1 MNLLICSVRMQNI
14 QEKNNTNIFKRK
26 SKTVEN
32 IKDPK
37 IIELEARLEAEQRL
51 VKQLM
56 GLLNDRTEIVT
67 NVCNALEKK
76 NAEIMRLRQRERDL
90 LDVIYEDQI
99 NTMRSEDYE

>member
-1 MNLLICSVRMQNI
+1 M
-14 QEKNNTNIFKRK
+14 NIFKRK

-37 IIELEARLEAEQRL
+37 IVELEARLEAEQRL

-67 NVCNALEKK
+67 NVCKALEKK
-76 NAEIMRLRQRERDL
+76 NTEIMRLRQRERDL
-90 LDVIYEDQI
+90 LDVIYEEQI
-99 NTMRSEDYE
+99 NIMRSEDYE

>member
-1 MNLLICSVRMQNI
+1 M
-14 QEKNNTNIFKRK
+14 NIFKRK
-26 SKTVEN
+26 NKTVEN

-67 NVCNALEKK
+67 NVCKALEKK
-76 NAEIMRLRQRERDL
+76 NTEIMRLRQRERDL
-90 LDVIYEDQI
+90 LDVIHEDQI
-99 NTMRSEDYE
+99 NAIRSEDYE

>member
-1 MNLLICSVRMQNI
+1 M
-14 QEKNNTNIFKRK
+14 NIFKRK

-37 IIELEARLEAEQRL
+37 IIELEARLETEQRL

-67 NVCNALEKK
+67 NVCKALEKK
-76 NAEIMRLRQRERDL
+76 NSEIMRLRQRERDL
-90 LDVIYEDQI
+90 LDVIHEEQV
-99 NTMRSEDYE
+99 NVMRSEDYE

>member
-1 MNLLICSVRMQNI
+1 M
-14 QEKNNTNIFKRK
+14 NIFKRK

-76 NAEIMRLRQRERDL
+76 NSEITRLRQRERDL
-90 LDVIYEDQI
+90 LDVIHEDQI
-99 NTMRSEDYE
+99 NAIRSEDYE

>member
-1 MNLLICSVRMQNI
+1 M
-14 QEKNNTNIFKRK
+14 NIFKRK
-26 SKTVEN
+26 NEN

-67 NVCNALEKK
+67 NVCKALEKK
-76 NAEIMRLRQRERDL
+76 NTEIMRLRQRECDL
-90 LDVIYEDQI
+90 LDVIYEEQV
-99 NTMRSEDYE
+99 NVMRSEDYE

>member
-1 MNLLICSVRMQNI
+1 M
-14 QEKNNTNIFKRK
+14 NIFKRK
-26 SKTVEN
+26 NKTAEN

-37 IIELEARLEAEQRL
+37 IVELEAHLEAEQRL

-67 NVCNALEKK
+67 NVCKALEKK
-76 NAEIMRLRQRERDL
+76 NTEIMRLRQRERDL

>member
-1 MNLLICSVRMQNI
+1 M
-14 QEKNNTNIFKRK
+14 NIFKRK
-26 SKTVEN
+26 NEN

-37 IIELEARLEAEQRL
+37 IIELEARLEVEQRL

-67 NVCNALEKK
+67 NVCKALEKK
-76 NAEIMRLRQRERDL
+76 NTEIMRLRQREHDL
-90 LDVIYEDQI
+90 LDIIYEDQI

>member
-1 MNLLICSVRMQNI
+1 M
-14 QEKNNTNIFKRK
+14 NIFKRK

-51 VKQLM
+51 VKQLI
-56 GLLNDRTEIVT
+56 GLLNDRNEIVT
-67 NVCNALEKK
+67 NVCNALEEKSVE
-76 NAEIMRLRQRERDL
+76 NMHLRQRERDL
-90 LDVIYEDQI
+90 LDVIHEEQV

>member
-1 MNLLICSVRMQNI
+1 M
-14 QEKNNTNIFKRK
+14 NIFKRK

-37 IIELEARLEAEQRL
+37 IIELEARLETEQRL

-67 NVCNALEKK
+67 NVCKALEKK
-76 NAEIMRLRQRERDL
+76 NSEIMRLRQREHDL

>member
-1 MNLLICSVRMQNI
+1 M
-14 QEKNNTNIFKRK
+14 NIFKRK
-26 SKTVEN
+26 GKTVEN

-37 IIELEARLEAEQRL
+37 IVELEARLEAEQRL

-67 NVCNALEKK
+67 NVCKALEKK
-76 NAEIMRLRQRERDL
+76 NTEIMRLRQRERDL
-90 LDVIYEDQI
+90 LDIIYEEQI

>member
-1 MNLLICSVRMQNI
+1 M
-14 QEKNNTNIFKRK
+14 NIFKRK
-26 SKTVEN
+26 NKTVEN

-37 IIELEARLEAEQRL
+37 IVELEARLEAEQRL

-76 NAEIMRLRQRERDL
+76 NSEIMRLRQRECDL
-90 LDVIYEDQI
+90 LDVIYKDQI

>member
-1 MNLLICSVRMQNI
+1 M
-14 QEKNNTNIFKRK
+14 NIFKRK

-37 IIELEARLEAEQRL
+37 IVELEARLEAEQRL

-67 NVCNALEKK
+67 NVCKALEKK
-76 NAEIMRLRQRERDL
+76 NTEIMRLRQRERDL
-90 LDVIYEDQI
+90 LDVIYDEQI

>member
-1 MNLLICSVRMQNI
+1 M
-14 QEKNNTNIFKRK
+14 NIFKRK

-37 IIELEARLEAEQRL
+37 IIELEARLETEQRL

-67 NVCNALEKK
+67 NVCKSLEKK
-76 NAEIMRLRQRERDL
+76 NTEIMHLRQRERDL
-90 LDVIYEDQI
+90 LDVIHEEQV
-99 NTMRSEDYE
+99 NVMRSEDYE

>member
-1 MNLLICSVRMQNI
+1 M
-14 QEKNNTNIFKRK
+14 NIFKRK

-67 NVCNALEKK
+67 NVCNALQKK
-76 NAEIMRLRQRERDL
+76 NTEIMRLRQRERDL
-90 LDVIYEDQI
+90 LDVIYEEQI

>member
-1 MNLLICSVRMQNI
+1 MS
-14 QEKNNTNIFKRK
+14 IFKRK

-37 IIELEARLEAEQRL
+37 IVELEARLEAEQRL

-67 NVCNALEKK
+67 NVCKALEKK
-76 NAEIMRLRQRERDL
+76 NTEIMRLRQRERDL
-90 LDVIYEDQI
+90 LDVIYEEQI

>member
-1 MNLLICSVRMQNI
+1 M
-14 QEKNNTNIFKRK
+14 NIFKRK
-26 SKTVEN
+26 NKTVEN

-76 NAEIMRLRQRERDL
+76 NTEIMRLRQRERDL
-90 LDVIYEDQI
+90 LDVIYEEQV
-99 NTMRSEDYE
+99 NVMRSEDYE

>member
-1 MNLLICSVRMQNI
+1 M
-14 QEKNNTNIFKRK
+14 NIFKRK

-76 NAEIMRLRQRERDL
+76 NTEIMRLRQRERDL

-99 NTMRSEDYE
+99 NTMRGEDYE

>member
-1 MNLLICSVRMQNI
+1 M
-14 QEKNNTNIFKRK
+14 NIFKRK

-56 GLLNDRTEIVT
+56 CLLNDRTEIVT
-67 NVCNALEKK
+67 NVCKALEKK
-76 NAEIMRLRQRERDL
+76 NTEIMRLRQRERDL

>member
-1 MNLLICSVRMQNI
+1 M
-14 QEKNNTNIFKRK
+14 NIFKRK
-26 SKTVEN
+26 NKTAEN

-67 NVCNALEKK
+67 NVCKALEKK
-76 NAEIMRLRQRERDL
+76 NTEIMRLRQRERDL
-90 LDVIYEDQI
+90 LDVIHEEQV
-99 NTMRSEDYE
+99 NVMRSEDYE

>member
-1 MNLLICSVRMQNI
+1 M
-14 QEKNNTNIFKRK
+14 NIFKRK
-26 SKTVEN
+26 GKTVEN

-37 IIELEARLEAEQRL
+37 IIELEARLETEQRL

-67 NVCNALEKK
+67 NVCKALEKK
-76 NAEIMRLRQRERDL
+76 NTEIMRLRQREHDL

>member
-1 MNLLICSVRMQNI
+1 M
-14 QEKNNTNIFKRK
+14 NIFKRK

-67 NVCNALEKK
+67 NVCKALEKK
-76 NAEIMRLRQRERDL
+76 NTEIMRLRQREHEL

>member
-1 MNLLICSVRMQNI
+1 M
-14 QEKNNTNIFKRK
+14 NIFKRK

-67 NVCNALEKK
+67 NVCKALEKK
-76 NAEIMRLRQRERDL
+76 NTEIMRLRQREHDL
-90 LDVIYEDQI
+90 LDVIYEEQV
-99 NTMRSEDYE
+99 NAMRSEDYE